1 MTFKPLPESVIQES
15 FEIKQGINPFFI
27 GRSDDCNCRIDDNR
41 LSRVHC
47 FILKKRHPIGKS
59 IYESPAQG
67 LDDIWYCHSGS
78 NDSYVNDIRMT
89 PGKKYLLQEGD
100 EIKIIKDKQKDFV
113 IGFQVEL
120 NDTTGLFNNG
130 LGIPN
135 EERSVTSQT
144 EDELKLVS
152 RLAKI
157 MAAQRSSTKEANET
171 MDQNR
176 NLLKKVHSVSL
187 SQSITDPSRKVK
199 RAKLDQTDHNAENM
213 QFF

>member
-1 MTFKPLPESVIQES
+1 
-15 FEIKQGINPFFI
+15 
-27 GRSDDCNCRIDDNR
+27 
-41 LSRVHC
+41 
-47 FILKKRHPIGKS
+47 
-59 IYESPAQG
+59 
-67 LDDIWYCHSGS
+67 
-78 NDSYVNDIRMT
+78 MT

-187 SQSITDPSRKVK
+187 SQSITD
-199 RAKLDQTDHNAENM
+199 
-213 QFF
+213 